1 MKKILISQPQPESGK
16 SPYYDIAKKYGVEV
30 TFRPFIQV
38 ESVTAR
44 EFRDQKINILDHTA
58 VIFTTRKAME
68 HFFQLSEEMRVAIP
82 EDMKYFCLSEQVA
95 NYLQKFIVYRKR
107 KVFFPSTGTTNTDL
121 VTLIHKH
128 NKEKYFLPLPEEH
141 KNDLIDLLTS
151 KKITFCKGIMFRTVP
166 CLFTEEERREQYDM
180 MIFFS
185 PIGVQSLQENYPHVK
200 QTDVKL
206 GAFGPQTAKA
216 IEEAGFRLDLA
227 APTAEAPSMVTA
239 LEQYLGRLKTAKK

>member
-16 SPYYDIAKKYGVEV
+16 SPYYDVAKQYGIEV

-38 ESVTAR
+38 ESVTTR

-68 HFFQLSEEMRVAIP
+68 HFFQLSSELRVAIP
-82 EDMKYFCLSEQVA
+82 EEMKYFCLSEQVA

-107 KVFFPSTGTTNTDL
+107 KVFFPTNATNDAL
-121 VTLIHKH
+121 VALIHKH

-141 KNDLIDLLTS
+141 KNDLIDLILT
-151 KKITFCKGIMFRTVP
+151 KKISLSKGIMFRTVP
-166 CLFTEEERREQYDM
+166 SIFTEEERAEKYDM

-185 PIGVQSLQENYPHVK
+185 PIGVASLQENYPHIK
-200 QTDVKL
+200 QTEVKL
-206 GAFGPQTAKA
+206 AAFGPQTAKA
-216 IEEAGFRLDLA
+216 IEDAGFRLDLA
-227 APTAEAPSMVTA
+227 APSPEAPSMVTA
-239 LEQYLGRLKTAKK
+239 LEQYLSKLKLTKG